1 MSYLAQLVAFLASF
15 FNILIL
21 VRVLLSWVPIGGGET
36 MRTIV
41 GLIYAATEPILSPI
55 RRILPP
61 MSGLDLSPIVAMVL
75 LQVIGRMF
83 ARLVI

>member
-21 VRVLLSWVPIGGGET
+21 IRVLLTWIPVGGGET
-36 MRTIV
+36 IRTVV
-41 GLIYAATEPILSPI
+41 GLIYAATEPILAPI

-83 ARLVI
+83 ARLVL

>member
-1 MSYLAQLVAFLASF
+1 MSMLAQFVAFLASF

-21 VRVLLSWVPIGGGET
+21 VRVLLTWIPMGSGET

-41 GLIYAATEPILSPI
+41 GLIFAATEPILAPI

-61 MSGLDLSPIVAMVL
+61 MSGLDLSPIVAMIL